1 MVATHIK
8 NVKHSMLCVTGVYF
22 RDITNII
29 IVLLHLN
36 NSRLSVCSSSFVVV
50 VVVVLPVGSP
60 DVILCG

>member
-1 MVATHIK
+1 MLASHIK
-8 NVKHSMLCVTGVYF
+8 RIKHHRLCVTGVYL

-50 VVVVLPVGSP
+50 VVVVLPVGSM
-60 DVILCG
+60 DL